1 MRRSV
6 IQIAFATITA
16 IAVPFAA
23 TAGESPPTVAG
34 SGIVKVRSA
43 YAFAETV
50 TRLEA
55 DIAAKSIKLF
65 LTLDQSR
72 LAAEAG
78 IPLRPS
84 TLLLFG
90 NPPLG
95 TQFITSKP
103 DAGLDWPVRML
114 VSQTASGEVEVSY
127 TDFGWIG
134 RRHGITDRDAQLAMA
149 SEVAAS
155 IAASIAG
162 SVAAERR
169 AASSR

>member
-6 IQIAFATITA
+6 IQNTFSALLA
-16 IAVPFAA
+16 IAVQFAA
-23 TAGESPPTVAG
+23 SAAEPPATAAG

-43 YAFAETV
+43 YAFADTV
-50 TRLEA
+50 ARLEA
-55 DIAAKSIKLF
+55 DIAAKKIKLF
-65 LTLDQSR
+65 LTLDQAR

-78 IPLRPS
+78 ISLRPS

-95 TQFITSKP
+95 TQFITSKAE
-103 DAGLDWPVRML
+103 AGLDWPVRML
-114 VSQTASGEVEVSY
+114 VSQSASGDVEVSY

-155 IAASIAG
+155 IAG
-162 SVAAERR
+162 NVAAGKRS
-169 AASSR
+169 ASSR

>member
-6 IQIAFATITA
+6 IQIAFATIMA
-16 IAVPFAA
+16 ITVPFAA
-23 TAGESPPTVAG
+23 TASESSPTVAG
-34 SGIVKVRSA
+34 SGIIKVRSA
-43 YAFAETV
+43 YAFGETV
-50 TRLEA
+50 ARLEA
-55 DIAAKSIKLF
+55 DISAKKIKLF

-72 LAAEAG
+72 LATEAG
-78 IPLRPS
+78 ISLRPS

-103 DAGLDWPVRML
+103 EAGLDWPVRML

-149 SEVAAS
+149 SNV
-155 IAASIAG
+155 AASIAG
-162 SVAAERR
+162 SVAAEKR
-169 AASSR
+169 AASPR